1 MTKRYW
7 NIILEEMMEV
17 GVHFGHDACDLVFD
31 VASEGKKIL
40 NCWYKKRSND
50 SIALAAI
57 RTRCHYVNKKWLGDM
72 LTNWYTIETQL
83 QKFMDLRMQQKTG
96 TLNSFPK
103 RDVIILKRHLAH
115 LKTYLNSIKY
125 MMELP
130 DIIIMLMNK
139 KNIHPYLTLSY

>member
-1 MTKRYW
+1 
-7 NIILEEMMEV
+7 
-17 GVHFGHDACDLVFD
+17 
-31 VASEGKKIL
+31 
-40 NCWYKKRSND
+40 
-50 SIALAAI
+50 
-57 RTRCHYVNKKWLGDM
+57 M

-96 TLNSFPK
+96 RLTSFPK

-130 DIIIMLMNK
+130 DIIIIVDQQRRIYIL
-139 KNIHPYLTLSY
+139 I